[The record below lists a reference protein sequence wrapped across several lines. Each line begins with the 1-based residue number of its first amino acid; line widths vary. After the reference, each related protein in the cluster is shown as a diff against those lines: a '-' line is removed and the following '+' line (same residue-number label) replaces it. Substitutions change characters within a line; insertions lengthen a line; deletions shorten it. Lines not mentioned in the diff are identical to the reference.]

1 MPYTHLRYIA
11 YFVPT
16 VCQDANDTPIYRFAP
31 GTIPAANEV
40 PLRGSAA
47 HLQSL
52 TAEAGGSELEQYY
65 HDARVR
71 LQRFLLALR
80 EAKTL
85 VTNLGGDSNTTLKI
99 LIAPE
104 FYFRPDHADHSYPAE
119 VYRAIK
125 DVLRATIADMGEFA
139 DWLIVAGTV
148 MWHYTSE
155 DQGRGRVG
163 AGSKTVYNNT
173 ALVVGGGGG
182 ATSHYKI
189 DKVWASGIDGIP
201 TGRHGGDFEQDPNRQ
216 SLGEMLET
224 QARRISHF
232 KQHLF
237 RVGGQQ
243 LGLEICADHS
253 TGGLR
258 RYVLGRWKFQ
268 RTWPNLHLITAAG
281 ARVSSTSVCARVN
294 GYVCR
299 CDGYLTGMTSPMS
312 HSKVLAYRDD
322 TDRSTPK
329 TLGDAATI
337 DRVLAKIPG
346 TLQIRRG
353 HQIHLPTPAG
363 MTDSDW
369 DHRNLEQ
376 QLTAYDRV
384 RL

>member
-11 YFVPT
+11 YHVPT
-16 VCQDANDTPIYRFAP
+16 VCQDASKTSIYRFAP
-31 GTIPAANEV
+31 GTIPAASEV
-40 PLRGSAA
+40 PLRGSPT
-47 HLQSL
+47 HLASL
-52 TAEAGGSELEQYY
+52 AAEAGGTELEQYY
-65 HDARVR
+65 HDARIR
-71 LQRFLLALR
+71 LQRFLLALI

-85 VTNLGGDSNTTLKI
+85 VTNLGGDSTTTLKI

-104 FYFRPDHADHSYPAE
+104 FYFRPDHAEHSYPAE
-119 VYRAIK
+119 VYRALK

-148 MWHYTSE
+148 MWHYTSD
-155 DQGRGRVG
+155 DQGGGRVG
-163 AGSKTVYNNT
+163 AGDKTVYNNT

-182 ATSHYKI
+182 ASSHYKI

-201 TGRHGGDFEQDPNRQ
+201 TGRHGGDFEDDPNRQ

-224 QARRISHF
+224 RARRISHF

-258 RYVLGRWKFQ
+258 RYVLGKWKFQ
-268 RTWPNLHLITAAG
+268 RSWPDLHLITAAG
-281 ARVSSTSVCARVN
+281 AWVSTTSVCARVN

-299 CDGYLTGMTSPMS
+299 CDGYLTGMNSPMS
-312 HSKVLAYRDD
+312 HSKVLSYENDA
-322 TDRSTPK
+322 DRSVPK
-329 TLGDAATI
+329 ALNDDATI
-337 DRVLAKIPG
+337 DTVWAKDPG
-346 TLQIRRG
+346 TLMIRRG
-353 HQIHLPTPAG
+353 HLIHLPTPAG
-363 MTDSDW
+363 MTDAVW
-369 DHRNLEQ
+369 DANNLEQ